1 MSNFV
6 TKTIAGQRGARQD
19 IIALAEEVAEN
30 SKLLQQL
37 VGFQRE
43 QNTREAL
50 LVQISE
56 DITNIAKS
64 ITETLQS
71 SGFLI
76 GDLHGENKAF
86 RALLEDVLQRLRGY
100 TALNGLTDRMEE
112 KYRDSNE
119 HGAE

>member
-1 MSNFV
+1 MSDFV

-19 IIALAEEVAEN
+19 IIAMAEEVAEN
-30 SKLLQQL
+30 SKLLRQL
-37 VGFQRE
+37 VEFQQE

-71 SGFLI
+71 AGLVI

-86 RALLEDVLQRLRGY
+86 RELLEDVLRRLKAY
-100 TALNGLTDRMEE
+100 TAMNGWTDRMEA

-119 HGAE
+119 HKVE